1 MGEDVKVE
9 IKIGYYRRHIIGEF
23 FSLLNFGLFLHPSPP
38 IFSASSL
45 RNIFMWYRLAIAWYG
60 KGLP

>member
-38 IFSASSL
+38 FS
-45 RNIFMWYRLAIAWYG
+45 
-60 KGLP
+60 LPLL